1 MDHGHYQRCCT
12 DDEILIKAGSW
23 MNVCCPKGTT
33 SAEYDWSADSGYRCY
48 DADGEEL

>member
-1 MDHGHYQRCCT
+1 MPNGYYQRCCT
-12 DDEILIKAGSW
+12 NDESLVKTAGYN
-23 MNVCCPKGTT
+23 NVCCPKGAT